1 MKILKYIS
9 FLAILL
15 SAVACSDDDVFAPDH
30 SPEVNPDGTI
40 TLDVSVSVPEMVNT
54 HTRAMGE
61 TADYN
66 NLQLYIIAFAK
77 KSDGD
82 PTANTYINN
91 YKATNERIGDDGMLH
106 FNVTLLQTN
115 EPRVLHLIA
124 VPDDVTLDLGKYG
137 SEELISR
144 LTVSG
149 GNEAYW
155 QRVVFPNGY
164 GTVDDNGNFTLSDET
179 KTKLTAVPMIRNFA
193 QISVENSAD
202 NNFKLEGFMVVNTPS
217 AGTVAPWYNAK
228 FPEFLEN
235 KTQKD
240 YESLDYP
247 GILAGEAEFENT
259 DVNAGSF
266 TPEAKF
272 LYERPKS
279 SLNST
284 VIIVKGNYKNEGS
297 SYYKIDLGKKADT
310 GVFNVYNII
319 RNFKYIVTINKVTAS
334 GRETPGEALGGVTY
348 NNLSFDFRTE
358 KMLNI
363 SNGTSMLWVTQTTH
377 VVTKEENRM
386 FYFGYKYKSD
396 INNNSVKQNN
406 NLIDYSSLDITNP
419 NLAGVVT
426 SIKEFNGVPEGYAKD
441 QYSDY
446 KFFEI
451 TTTAIPTETLTGSFV
466 VVNQETGLGRQVNI
480 IVSPPFEITRNRIFA
495 GNYNVPDQFPYN
507 RLQWENK
514 VEAEIGKPLTVFFTL
529 DDNLPEAIFPLVFE
543 IESNQQDIENNPIG
557 TLVVSSGPSVFTE
570 GKRRIKYQKVVT
582 WQNYNDELSADN
594 PFGLIVPDK
603 LNDHNGN
610 KKIRRVRCRLRTIN
624 SVDTETE
631 TTLRIT
637 NPYFKQGK
645 WTKIDWN
652 GNNLDIIKA
661 SDIIEVKYTRDPSNN
676 PIGVPDYTDWNSSL
690 IP

>member
-1 MKILKYIS
+1 M
-9 FLAILL
+9 
-15 SAVACSDDDVFAPDH
+15 
-30 SPEVNPDGTI
+30 
-40 TLDVSVSVPEMVNT
+40 
-54 HTRAMGE
+54 
-61 TADYN
+61 
-66 NLQLYIIAFAK
+66 
-77 KSDGD
+77 
-82 PTANTYINN
+82 
-91 YKATNERIGDDGMLH
+91 
-106 FNVTLLQTN
+106 
-115 EPRVLHLIA
+115 
-124 VPDDVTLDLGKYG
+124 
-137 SEELISR
+137 
-144 LTVSG
+144 
-149 GNEAYW
+149 
-155 QRVVFPNGY
+155 
-164 GTVDDNGNFTLSDET
+164 
-179 KTKLTAVPMIRNFA
+179 
-193 QISVENSAD
+193 
-202 NNFKLEGFMVVNTPS
+202 
-217 AGTVAPWYNAK
+217 
-228 FPEFLEN
+228 
-235 KTQKD
+235 
-240 YESLDYP
+240 
-247 GILAGEAEFENT
+247 
-259 DVNAGSF
+259 
-266 TPEAKF
+266 
-272 LYERPKS
+272 
-279 SLNST
+279 
-284 VIIVKGNYKNEGS
+284 
-297 SYYKIDLGKKADT
+297 
-310 GVFNVYNII
+310 
-319 RNFKYIVTINKVTAS
+319 
-334 GRETPGEALGGVTY
+334 
-348 NNLSFDFRTE
+348 
-358 KMLNI
+358 
-363 SNGTSMLWVTQTTH
+363 
-377 VVTKEENRM
+377 
-386 FYFGYKYKSD
+386 
-396 INNNSVKQNN
+396 
-406 NLIDYSSLDITNP
+406 
-419 NLAGVVT
+419 T